1 MRIAIDATAIPRQM
15 AGAGVYT
22 DSLVRAIREADRE
35 NDYVVFARSGAFAG
49 LARPGF
55 RIVPA
60 PTPNRPARLLWEQ
73 CLLPVQLRRRGVDLL
88 HSPHHTTPLA
98 PTGCRQVVTFHDLT
112 FFILPTRY
120 PTSRRLYFQ
129 AVSRASARR
138 ADALIVPSEAVK
150 RDVTRILA
158 VPRSRITTV
167 YEAPASVFRP
177 IADDET
183 LGRVRRKYRLPDR
196 FILNVGSLEPGKN
209 RTRLIQAFHRL
220 RRRGLEHKLVIA
232 GGKAWK
238 YEDDFALVGR
248 LGLRDEV
255 LFTGYVPAEELVALY
270 NCAEL
275 FAFPSLYEGFGLPV
289 LEAMACG
296 VPVVTSN
303 VSAMPEVAGDA
314 ALLAAPDDVNA
325 LAEAMERPLRW
336 SRLRTS
342 LRSRGLKRAAQFSWE
357 RAARETVAVY
367 EKTTAGRPA

>member
-1 MRIAIDATAIPRQM
+1 MRVAIDATAIPRQM

-22 DSLVRAIREADRE
+22 DSLIRAIRQVDRE
-35 NDYVVFARSGAFAG
+35 NDYVIFVRRGALAD

-73 CLLPVQLRRRGVDLL
+73 CLLPLQLRQQGVKLL
-88 HSPHHTTPLA
+88 HSPHHTMPLVA
-98 PTGCRQVVTFHDLT
+98 PGCRQVVTFHDLT
-112 FFILPTRY
+112 FFLLPARY
-120 PTSRRLYFQ
+120 PASRRLYFQ

-138 ADALIVPSEAVK
+138 ADALIVPSETVK
-150 RDVTRILA
+150 GDVMRILA
-158 VPRSRITTV
+158 VPQSRITTV
-167 YEAPASVFRP
+167 YEAPAPVFRP
-177 IADDET
+177 IEDDAM
-183 LGRVRRKYRLPDR
+183 LAQVRRKYRLPHR

-209 RTRLIQAFHRL
+209 RACLIQAFNEL
-220 RRRGLEHKLVIA
+220 RRRGLEHRLVIV
-232 GGKAWK
+232 GQRAWK
-238 YEDDFALVGR
+238 YEDDFELVER
-248 LGLRDEV
+248 LGLGEAV
-255 LFTGYVPAEELVALY
+255 LFTGYVPAEELAALY

-275 FAFPSLYEGFGLPV
+275 FVFPSLYEGFGLPV

-314 ALLAAPDDVNA
+314 ALLIEPRDIEG
-325 LAEAMERPLRW
+325 LADAMERPLRH
-336 SRLRTS
+336 SRVRAS

-367 EKTTAGRPA
+367 ERTAAGRAD